1 MKHFL
6 KPIAAIAA
14 TTCLATTA
22 YADVWKMQTLWPA
35 GSPNQMILESFA
47 ERVTLATGGDID
59 LNLFPVGSVVPFSE
73 TLEAV
78 GMGILQGQH
87 SGAVY
92 FAGKDPALALVG
104 ELSGA
109 YETPYQMSN
118 WFYYEGDLELAR
130 EAYAQFNAYYVGPV
144 FWGMEALPSKEP
156 LRGIADFKGKKIR
169 TTSGVASELMTR
181 LGAAPVAMS
190 GSEIFSAL
198 DKGVIDIADWG
209 TLGMN
214 EALGLHTITKY
225 ETYPGFFQLPAAD
238 LVVNLDTWNALS
250 DENKSI
256 FEMAVRT
263 LNYDMI
269 AQLELQDA
277 DAVEKAAE
285 NGIELID
292 WSDEERAKFRAVA
305 AEVWADFG
313 KKNELAG
320 RIYESHMAYLAK
332 LGLL

>member
-1 MKHFL
+1 MKHFTKSIL
-6 KPIAAIAA
+6 AAA
-14 TTCLATTA
+14 TATFVA
-22 YADVWKMQTLWPA
+22 GGAFAEVWKMQTLWPA
-35 GSPNQMILESFA
+35 GSPNQMIVESFA
-47 ERVTLATGGDID
+47 ERLTTATGGDIE
-59 LNLFPVGSVVPFSE
+59 LQLFPVQAVVPFTE

-78 GMGILQGQH
+78 GKGILQAHH
-87 SGAVY
+87 SGGVY

-118 WFYYEGDLELAR
+118 WFYYEGGLELAR

-144 FWGMEALPSKEP
+144 FWGMEALPSKVP
-156 LRGIADFKGKKIR
+156 LRGVADFEGKKIR

-181 LGAAPVAMS
+181 LGAAPVTMS

-214 EALGLHTITKY
+214 EALGLHSIAKY

-238 LVVNLDTWNALS
+238 VVVNLDAWNALS
-250 DENKSI
+250 DENKTI
-256 FEMAVRT
+256 LEMAVRT

-277 DAVEKAAE
+277 DAVAKAAE
-285 NGIELID
+285 NGVELVD
-292 WSDEERAKFRAVA
+292 WSPEERAKFRAVA
-305 AEVWADFG
+305 AEVWAEFG
-313 KKNELAG
+313 QKNELAG
-320 RIYESHMAYLAK
+320 RIYDSHMAYLAK

>member
-1 MKHFL
+1 MKLFTNTML
-6 KPIAAIAA
+6 AAAA
-14 TTCLATTA
+14 TTCLAGSA
-22 YADVWKMQTLWPA
+22 FAEVWKMQTLWPA
-35 GSPNQMILESFA
+35 GSPNQMILESFSD
-47 ERVTLATGGDID
+47 RVTAATGGEIE
-59 LNLFPVGSVVPFSE
+59 LQAFAVGSVVPFTE

-78 GMGILQGQH
+78 GKGILQAQH

-118 WFYYEGDLELAR
+118 WFYYEGGLELAR

-156 LRGIADFKGKKIR
+156 LRGVADFEGKKIR
-169 TTSGVASELMTR
+169 TTSGVASALMTR
-181 LGAAPVAMS
+181 LGAAPVTMS

-214 EALGLHTITKY
+214 EALGLHSITKY

-238 LVVNLDTWNALS
+238 LVVNMDTWNALS
-250 DENKSI
+250 DENKAI

-277 DAVEKAAE
+277 EAIAKAAE
-285 NGIELID
+285 NGVELVD
-292 WSDEERAKFRAVA
+292 WPAEERAKFRAVA
-305 AEVWADFG
+305 AEVWAEFG
-313 KKNELAG
+313 QKNELAG
-320 RIYESHMAYLAK
+320 RIYESHMAYLTK

>member
-1 MKHFL
+1 MKRLTKFL
-6 KPIAAIAA
+6 AI
-14 TTCLATTA
+14 TTA
-22 YADVWKMQTLWPA
+22 AALISSGAVADTWNMQTLWPA
-35 GSPNQMILESFA
+35 GSPNQKILESFT
-47 ERVTLATGGDID
+47 EKVATATDGDIEIQ
-59 LNLFPVGSVVPFSE
+59 LFPVSGLVPFTE

-78 GMGILQGQH
+78 GKGILQAHH

-109 YETPYQMSN
+109 YESPYQMSN
-118 WFYYEGDLELAR
+118 WFYYEGGLELAR

-156 LRGIADFKGKKIR
+156 IRSVADFEGKKIR
-169 TTSGVASELMTR
+169 TTSGVASELMSR
-181 LGAAPVAMS
+181 LGAAPVTMA
-190 GSEIFSAL
+190 GSEIFAAL
-198 DKGVIDIADWG
+198 DKGVIDVADWG

-214 EALGLHTITKY
+214 EAMGLHSIAKY

-250 DENKSI
+250 EQNKAI
-256 FEMAVRT
+256 FEMAVRD

-269 AQLELQDA
+269 AQLRLQDA
-277 DAVEKAAE
+277 AAVAKAAE
-285 NGIELID
+285 NGVELID
-292 WSDEERAKFRAVA
+292 WSPEERAKFRAVA
-305 AEVWADFG
+305 AEVWQEFG
-313 KKNELAG
+313 QKNELAG
-320 RIYESHMAYLAK
+320 RIYDSHMAYLAK

>member
-1 MKHFL
+1 MNNL
-6 KPIAAIAA
+6 STAIA
-14 TTCLATTA
+14 TLSLAIGLSTA
-22 YADVWKMQTLWPA
+22 AQAEVWKMQTLWPA
-35 GSPNQMILESFA
+35 GSPNQMIVEDFA
-47 ERVTLATGGDID
+47 KRLTIATGGDIEMQ
-59 LNLFPVGSVVPFSE
+59 LFAVQSVVPFTE

-78 GMGILQGQH
+78 GKGILQAHH
-87 SGAVY
+87 SGGVY

-109 YETPYQMSN
+109 YESPYQMSN
-118 WFYYEGDLELAR
+118 WFYYEGGLELAR
-130 EAYAQFNAYYVGPV
+130 EAYAPFNAYYVGPV

-156 LRGIADFKGKKIR
+156 LRGIADFEGKKIR

-181 LGAAPVAMS
+181 LGAAPVTMS
-190 GSEIFSAL
+190 GAEIFSAL

-214 EALGLHTITKY
+214 EALGLHSIVKY

-238 LVVNLDTWNALS
+238 VVVNLDAWNALS
-250 DENKSI
+250 DENKAI
-256 FEMAVRT
+256 LEMAVRT

-269 AQLELQDA
+269 AQLQLQDA
-277 DAVEKAAE
+277 EAVAKAAE
-285 NGIELID
+285 NGVELID
-292 WSDEERAKFRAVA
+292 WSQEERNKFRAIA
-305 AEVWADFG
+305 AEVWQEYG
-313 KKNELAG
+313 QKNELAG